1 VRSAGGLEGSVVGS
15 ETDFGEA
22 MKVIIWLQG
31 KKTYLAAG
39 VLAAAAIYIAVDG
52 DVPMAVGL
60 GAIAL
65 GLIGVRDNA
74 NRKAELMVQ
83 TVRDLQAAI
92 VTRNAAPLVSDAEQL
107 AEAFRSGDKAA
118 INSSLEVKS

>member
-1 VRSAGGLEGSVVGS
+1 
-15 ETDFGEA
+15 